1 MNVKETARL
10 TLGFLAGG
18 AVGALVGILYAPDK
32 GKNTRDKVSYQLVR
46 VRERLNQLVDELGDK
61 DGMPESIAKTE
72 GEALT
77 NKTRE
82 QARRLME
89 EVDAFIQSNIKQ
101 NAARNN

>member
-1 MNVKETARL
+1 MDLKDTAKVSI
-10 TLGFLAGG
+10 GFLAGG

-32 GKNTRDKVSYQLVR
+32 GKNTRDKVSFQLVR
-46 VRERLNQLVDELGDK
+46 VRERLKQLVDELGDK
-61 DGMPESIAKTE
+61 DGDLPESFAKTE

-82 QARRLME
+82 QAKRLME

-101 NAARNN
+101 NAEQR